1 MDGIDSSGRIPII
14 PPDQSLISDHV
25 RDKGG
30 QGARPQYYAQRRTH
44 PEPPP
49 EPEEVEEETPAP
61 EEPGKPK
68 RLIDIKV

>member
-14 PPDQSLISDHV
+14 PPDQTLISDHI

-30 QGARPQYYAQRRTH
+30 QGTRPQYYAQKRTH

-49 EPEEVEEETPAP
+49 EQEEETPAP
-61 EEPGKPK
+61 EETGKPK